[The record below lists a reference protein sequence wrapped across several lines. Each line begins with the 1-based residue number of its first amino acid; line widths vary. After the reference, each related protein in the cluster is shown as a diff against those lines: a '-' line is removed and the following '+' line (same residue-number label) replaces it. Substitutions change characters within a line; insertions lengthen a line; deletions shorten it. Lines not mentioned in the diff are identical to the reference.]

1 MRGTYKHLIWQADP
15 TLYAPARYRKACAY
29 DAFMPDPVAAIP
41 LSLPGEIA
49 GAISDA
55 ERAIAAINRTADL
68 ELLPLARLLLRSESI
83 ASSRVEGLRMDLRS
97 LARADVRLSV
107 GGKIS
112 GTAAEILANID
123 AMQLGVE
130 QAATATELTFD
141 HLNEIHRV
149 LLQATAG
156 ARAGALRSVQNWIGG
171 NDYNPCGADF
181 VPPVPE
187 AVSGLMADLVAF
199 CNSEELPALAQAAI
213 AHAQF
218 ETVHPF
224 EDGNGRTG
232 RALVQVLLRRRG
244 LAPAYVPPISVV
256 LATQRDRYIQG
267 LIRFREGDVVGWLEQ
282 FAVASARAAEI
293 ASRFADRVKQ
303 LIHVWR
309 ERITEMTGAR
319 SDAAVWQLVEILPA
333 QPVTTTALAVAATRR
348 TKPAVINA
356 IKQLATAGI
365 LVPAG
370 DARRNQEWEA
380 PEVLDLLADLDAGI
394 S

>member
-1 MRGTYKHLIWQADP
+1 
-15 TLYAPARYRKACAY
+15 
-29 DAFMPDPVAAIP
+29 
-41 LSLPGEIA
+41 
-49 GAISDA
+49 
-55 ERAIAAINRTADL
+55 
-68 ELLPLARLLLRSESI
+68 
-83 ASSRVEGLRMDLRS
+83 MDLRS